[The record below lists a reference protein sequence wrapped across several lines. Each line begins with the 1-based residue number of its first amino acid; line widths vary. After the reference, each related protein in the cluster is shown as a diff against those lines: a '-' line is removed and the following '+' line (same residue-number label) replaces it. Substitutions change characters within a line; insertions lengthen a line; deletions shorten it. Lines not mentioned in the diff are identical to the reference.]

1 MLYDLIIIGGGPAG
15 ITAAIYASRKKLKTL
30 LLTKHFRGQAS
41 KAKRIVNYPGFE
53 SISGPLLMKKF
64 KNHLENFDVEIKE
77 GKKVKKIK
85 KLKGSF
91 KVMANADEE
100 YQGRAVII
108 ASGRDPRPLEVP
120 GEKEVIGHGV
130 SYCPIC
136 DAPFFQDKTVAIIG
150 GGNAGFEAAL
160 DLSKYAKKIYIL
172 EISSKVIADEITQ
185 EQVKKTGKV
194 EVILNAKVKEI
205 LSKKENHALWCKGL
219 IYKDLSSKKEKELK
233 TDGVFIMIGEIPATD
248 FARGLVEFNEKDEIV
263 VDLKTCQTKTRGL
276 FACGDVTNILYH
288 QIVIAAGEGA
298 KAALSAYNYLKETSE
313 PL

>member
-136 DAPFFQDKTVAIIG
+136 DAPFFQDKPI
-150 GGNAGFEAAL
+150 
-160 DLSKYAKKIYIL
+160 K
-172 EISSKVIADEITQ
+172 
-185 EQVKKTGKV
+185 
-194 EVILNAKVKEI
+194 
-205 LSKKENHALWCKGL
+205 
-219 IYKDLSSKKEKELK
+219 
-233 TDGVFIMIGEIPATD
+233 
-248 FARGLVEFNEKDEIV
+248 R
-263 VDLKTCQTKTRGL
+263 
-276 FACGDVTNILYH
+276 
-288 QIVIAAGEGA
+288 
-298 KAALSAYNYLKETSE
+298 
-313 PL
+313 